1 MRIVIADPAGYTP
14 PYDHSLSAALAR
26 RGHPVELLTCPF
38 RFGSLPEPA
47 GFRRHEVFFPLSGRL
62 FRRAP
67 RSPLRFVVKALEYP
81 PSVVRLLHRIDS
93 LEPDLVHLQWPVL
106 PRLDVRWVGRLGSA
120 RPVVLT
126 AHETLPRRR
135 RDLGAWAE
143 IVRRV
148 DRVVVHSPHAV
159 AALSDLGIDGG
170 RVSCI
175 RHPVFQQA
183 VAPPAPR
190 GTTLLFFGLLRSYK
204 GLDVLVSALE
214 LVARRVPRV
223 RTVVA
228 GDPVDPVDHIREL
241 ADTLGVADRIEWRL
255 GFLPEAEVA
264 ALMRAATVV
273 VLPYRSVAASGV
285 LATALGYH
293 RPVVVSDIGS
303 MGDLVRDF
311 DAGFAVPPGD
321 PTEIAAAC
329 TALLTDATALE
340 RAYRGAQAAAA
351 SFDWDDAARV
361 HEELYQEALAERAGA
376 TRAGVGCC

>member
-47 GFRRHEVFFPLSGRL
+47 GFRRHEVFFPLTGRL

-67 RSPLRFVVKALEYP
+67 RSPLRFVVKALEYA

-93 LEPDLVHLQWPVL
+93 LEPDVVHLQWPVL
-106 PRLDVRWVGRLGSA
+106 PRLDVRWLGRLGSGRA
-120 RPVVLT
+120 LVLT

-148 DRVVVHSPHAV
+148 DRVVVHGPS
-159 AALSDLGIDGG
+159 AAAAFSDLGIDGG

-175 RHPVFQQA
+175 RHPVF
-183 VAPPAPR
+183 PAGHR
-190 GTTLLFFGLLRSYK
+190 AAGAAGTTLLFFGLLRSYK
-204 GLDVLVSALE
+204 GLDALVSALQ
-214 LVARRVPRV
+214 LIARRAPQL

-228 GDPVDPVDHIREL
+228 GDPVGPIDHIREL
-241 ADTLGVADRIEWRL
+241 ADKLGVAGRIEWRL
-255 GFLPEAEVA
+255 GFLPESEVS
-264 ALMRAATVV
+264 ALMRVATIVV
-273 VLPYRSVAASGV
+273 PYRSVDASEV

-311 DAGFAVPPGD
+311 EAGFAVPPGN
-321 PTEIAAAC
+321 PAEVAAAC

-351 SFDWDDAARV
+351 ALTWDEAARA
-361 HEELYQEALAERAGA
+361 HEDVYHGVLAERASL
-376 TRAGVGCC
+376 TRVGVG